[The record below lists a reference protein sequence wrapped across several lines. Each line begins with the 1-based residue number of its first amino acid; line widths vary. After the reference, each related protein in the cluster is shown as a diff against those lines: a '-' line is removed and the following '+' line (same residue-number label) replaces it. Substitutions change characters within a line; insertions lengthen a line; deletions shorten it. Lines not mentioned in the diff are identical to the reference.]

1 MAEEF
6 IVAEDGKGSLEEA
19 GSNRRRGGRGGGQG
33 ARTELEHSAKAF
45 LQCRRT
51 SDGDVGL
58 QLYWA
63 LGQREK
69 EGSGDR
75 EREIET
81 GRETGIRAGEMGS

>member
-6 IVAEDGKGSLEEA
+6 IVAEDGKGSLPLEEA
-19 GSNRRRGGRGGGQG
+19 GSNRRRGGGQG

-75 EREIET
+75 ER
-81 GRETGIRAGEMGS
+81 